1 MRAAL
6 ARSTLAARWLPRLL
20 LAALLPAAL
29 VCSGLAPAH
38 GSLGQRLA
46 RPSAGDL
53 LFGGQ
58 DIAYGSDPRQRLSFW
73 GAATQADRPAPL
85 ILFVHGGGWKRGDR
99 ATATGR
105 AKRDHFRGRG
115 YAFATMNYRLVPAAT
130 VEQQA
135 ADVAS
140 ALAWLIRHAGR
151 LGIDPGRIV
160 LMGHSAGAHLV
171 ALVGTDPAYLR
182 AVGLTQR
189 AVAGVVPI
197 DGAAYDVPAQMRM
210 GAPLMHQTY
219 AQAFG
224 SDPGRQQ
231 ALSPTWQ
238 AAAPN
243 APAFL
248 LLHVQR
254 PDGRAQA
261 RGLAM
266 ALRRAGTPVE
276 IVATGGRGLEGHIA
290 INRRLGQPGAP
301 ATQVVDAWL
310 RSLFRR

>member
-6 ARSTLAARWLPRLL
+6 ARFTLAGLL

-29 VCSGLAPAH
+29 VCGGLTPAH
-38 GSLGQRLA
+38 GA
-46 RPSAGDL
+46 P
-53 LFGGQ
+53 GQ
-58 DIAYGSDPRQRLSFW
+58 DIAYGGDPRQRLSFW

-85 ILFVHGGGWKRGDR
+85 ILFVHGGGWRRGDR

-105 AKRDHFRGRG
+105 AKVSHFRGRG
-115 YAFATMNYRLVPAAT
+115 FAFATMNYRLVPAAT

-182 AVGLTQR
+182 AVGLTER

-197 DGAAYDVPAQMRM
+197 DGAAYDVPAQLRTGPALMRD
-210 GAPLMHQTY
+210 TY

-224 SDPGRQQ
+224 DNPWRQR
-231 ALSPTWQ
+231 ALSPTFQ

-243 APAFL
+243 APSFL

-254 PDGRAQA
+254 PDGSAQA
-261 RGLAM
+261 RGLAR
-266 ALRRAGTPVE
+266 ALQRAGTPVE
-276 IVATGGRGLEGHIA
+276 IAATGGRGLEGHIA
-290 INRRLGQPGAP
+290 INRQLGLPDDP
-301 ATQVVDAWL
+301 ATKVVDAWL
-310 RSLFRR
+310 RRLLGR